1 MQNVPTEFENADV
14 AGYPALPLMRQY
26 ILPEY
31 GEVLVAADY
40 NGQEMRLLA
49 HFAEGKLAEIYN
61 NDPRADI
68 HAVAA
73 EIVSQMAG
81 MSLKRKQTKIVGFS
95 LVYGSG
101 IPHLAEGLGVPY
113 EEARRVKEAYFRAMP
128 GLKEFLREVS
138 NRSEV
143 RTWGGRIIPV
153 EPSRLVNGDSWSF
166 GYKLANHLIQGSAAD
181 QTKQS
186 IIDYVDH
193 RSHGSFLATVH
204 DENVISVPVDK
215 LAEEIAL
222 LRGSM
227 ERLPGFDVP
236 FVAEVETGPNWADLK
251 AYND

>member
-1 MQNVPTEFENADV
+1 
-14 AGYPALPLMRQY
+14 
-26 ILPEY
+26 
-31 GEVLVAADY
+31 
-40 NGQEMRLLA
+40 MRLLA

-61 NDPRADI
+61 SDPRADI

-73 EIVSQMAG
+73 EIVSQIAG
-81 MSLKRKQTKIVGFS
+81 MDLKRKQTKIIGFS

-101 IPHLAEGLGVPY
+101 IPHLSESLNLPY
-113 EEARRVKEAYFRAMP
+113 DGARRVKEAYFKAMP
-128 GLKEFLREVS
+128 GLKEFLKEVS

-153 EPSRLVNGDSWSF
+153 EPSRIVNGESWSF

-186 IIDYVDH
+186 ILDYVAH
-193 RSHGSFLATVH
+193 SSHGTFLATVH
-204 DENVISVPVDK
+204 DENVISAPVDK
-215 LAEEIAL
+215 LADEIAL